1 MQLTTKLKLA
11 AVHNWCDAEDKST
24 EFMIQYMQDV
34 CKVSHD
40 TVINYLSLPNPEIN
54 TLRTTVMK
62 FIHFMTEWMEGEEE

>member
-1 MQLTTKLKLA
+1 MQLSTKLKLA

-54 TLRTTVMK
+54 TLRTTVVK
-62 FIHFMTEWMEGEEE
+62 FADFMIQWMGEE

>member
-1 MQLTTKLKLA
+1 MKNKTRQLLEIA
-11 AVHNWCDAEDKST
+11 QQFCDENDKST